1 MKDNFSTLD
10 SFSKHG
16 NLIFDELKLS
26 KNLQLKS
33 DGIISRYVGMETP
46 EYLKNEVSN
55 HGLLVV
61 FVPITVDWIQILVVF
76 VTSKNRKAYILSKT
90 LIEAFIHAENAE
102 LRVDCITRDGA
113 SWNRSVG
120 YAKGGGKCDRSL
132 YFHI

>member
-1 MKDNFSTLD
+1 
-10 SFSKHG
+10 
-16 NLIFDELKLS
+16 
-26 KNLQLKS
+26 
-33 DGIISRYVGMETP
+33 METP

-76 VTSKNRKAYILSKT
+76 FRSKNRKAYILSKT
-90 LIEAFIHAENAE
+90 LIEAFIHAEKAE
-102 LRVDCITRDGA
+102 LSVDCITRDGA

-120 YAKGGGKCDRSL
+120 LAKSGGKGDRSL